1 MANTRILVVDDDR
14 MLRTLVAHKLS
25 RIGYEVDQAENGQDA
40 LDSAAEKIP
49 DLIIL
54 DGMMPVMDGIECL
67 RNLKSSEKTSDIPVF
82 MLTARRGEE
91 DVVEALRLGA
101 ADYLSKPF
109 NPDELILRIQ
119 RFVSGEPANHSA
131 RSARSARSG
140 KKW

>member
-1 MANTRILVVDDDR
+1 MASTRILVVDDDR
-14 MLRTLVAHKLS
+14 MLRTLVVHKLS
-25 RIGYEVDQAENGQDA
+25 RIGYDVAQAENGQDA
-40 LDSAAEKIP
+40 LDAVAEKMP

-67 RNLKSSEKTSDIPVF
+67 RNLKSNQNTSDLPVF

-101 ADYLSKPF
+101 ADYLAKPF

-119 RFVSGEPANHSA
+119 RFLAKEFERNSLRGC
-131 RSARSARSG
+131 
-140 KKW
+140 K